1 MKYLKYL
8 LFLLIIV
15 LMSSCFAS
23 RKNPYARK
31 KRQSHISATQLGR
44 NKYFF
49 SNSYQ
54 KKLRRSYRKKRY

>member
-8 LFLLIIV
+8 LILLIIV
-15 LMSSCFAS
+15 LMSSCLAS

-54 KKLRRSYRKKRY
+54 KKLKRSYRKKRY